1 MPPNEK
7 LHVDKAKIK
16 EAFDM
21 SHFDLN
27 TVIRGAQLTLVGGE
41 YMRLRAAMLVTPILT
56 NIVAHSSPSPPK
68 S

>member
-1 MPPNEK
+1 MPADEK
-7 LHVDKAKIK
+7 LQVDKAKVK

-41 YMRLRAAMLVTPILT
+41 
-56 NIVAHSSPSPPK
+56 
-68 S
+68 